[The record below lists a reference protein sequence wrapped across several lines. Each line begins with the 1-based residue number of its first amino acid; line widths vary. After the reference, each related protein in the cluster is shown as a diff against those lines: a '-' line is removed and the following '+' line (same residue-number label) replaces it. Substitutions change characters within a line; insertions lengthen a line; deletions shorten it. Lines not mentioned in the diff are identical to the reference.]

1 MRIEATRAV
10 LGKPVVVELTCPTPR
25 GSPDEKEVLYSPPAL
40 IVDAV
45 MSIIGLPDRTVPTPW
60 SQHQTV
66 KNGGREGIDDC
77 GLGWGGYLEKSLGS
91 NALVDR
97 SDPARSLRTLP
108 RAGWGTRLTST
119 NELNWDLTLPIFRR
133 AYSNRKNK

>member
-66 KNGGREGIDDC
+66 KNGGREAAVLTTAVWAGGDTWKSRWDQTRWST
-77 GLGWGGYLEKSLGS
+77 GLIP
-91 NALVDR
+91 
-97 SDPARSLRTLP
+97 PA
-108 RAGWGTRLTST
+108 A
-119 NELNWDLTLPIFRR
+119 
-133 AYSNRKNK
+133 